1 MPYSSF
7 LYVSQSAVS
16 SLVETG
22 LRPVSTSKS
31 MSNETADWETYRNEE
46 YGYSVSYPADW
57 DLFEEPVEASRDLIG
72 NELQKVYFTKNYI
85 SYVRVIVSLIK
96 SHKLAYK
103 KIKEL
108 NSDTQVGVAKNNQY
122 FDSDKNPINILIR
135 IFIVWFRNK
144 MFLNA
149 ISEHQDFI
157 GLNHYFYRKF
167 GGNSELSKSDM
178 GWAIYPPAIYFVLKE
193 LVKYKKPIYITE
205 NGIADA
211 KDLKRA
217 DFIRDYIDYVKKS
230 IDEGVNVRGYFY
242 WSLLDNYEWSFG
254 FDKRFGLVEV
264 DYGTMERKIR
274 PSAYVYKGIIEN
286 GL

>member
-1 MPYSSF
+1 MTLWHFTLPLWFSKKGGFQNPKSPEIFARYCA
-7 LYVSQSAVS
+7 YVVS
-16 SLVETG
+16 KL
-22 LRPVSTSKS
+22 
-31 MSNETADWETYRNEE
+31 
-46 YGYSVSYPADW
+46 
-57 DLFEEPVEASRDLIG
+57 G
-72 NELQKVYFTKNYI
+72 NEAKFWMTINEPIVWASESYLHGRWPPFTKNYI

-193 LVKYKKPIYITE
+193 LVKYKKPVYITE